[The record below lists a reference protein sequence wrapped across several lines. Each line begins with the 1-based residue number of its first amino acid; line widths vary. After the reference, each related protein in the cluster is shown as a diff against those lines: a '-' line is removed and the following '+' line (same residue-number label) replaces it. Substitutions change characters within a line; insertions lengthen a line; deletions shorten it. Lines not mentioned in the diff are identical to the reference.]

1 MKALN
6 QRIEPRSQQGF
17 TLLELVA
24 VIVIIGILAAIALP
38 SYQNISQS
46 ARIAAVNALAG
57 AITESASNFRLL
69 CALNASTG
77 CDINAQMGSLT
88 YNGTTYGM
96 NYGWIGAGTG
106 INTGLVDNTI
116 SYSGFTISV
125 SNPYTTFALKSA
137 PTPANCSVTY
147 GNAWGT
153 GNQQYTLSVVTT
165 GC

>member
-6 QRIEPRSQQGF
+6 QRIMPRSQQGF
-17 TLLELVA
+17 TLLELVL
-24 VIVIIGILAAIALP
+24 VIVIIGVLAAIALP
-38 SYQNISQS
+38 RYLNIAQS
-46 ARIAAVNALAG
+46 ARIAAVNSLAG

-69 CALNASTG
+69 CSLHASSG
-77 CDINAQMGSLT
+77 CDINAQLGSLT
-88 YNGTTYGM
+88 YQGTTYGM

-116 SYSGFTISV
+116 NYSGFTVSI
-125 SNPYTTFALKSA
+125 SNPYTIFAMKSA

-153 GNQQYTLSVVTT
+153 SDQTYTLSVVTT

>member
-1 MKALN
+1 M
-6 QRIEPRSQQGF
+6 PRFQQGF
-17 TLLELVA
+17 TLVELVS
-24 VIVIIGILAAIALP
+24 VIVILGVLAAIALP
-38 SYQNISQS
+38 SYQNIAQS
-46 ARIAAVNALAG
+46 ARISTVNALAG

-69 CALNASTG
+69 CSLNASKG

-88 YNGTTYGM
+88 YQGTTYGM

-106 INTGLVDNTI
+106 INTGLVDNII
-116 SYSGFTISV
+116 SYSGFTV
-125 SNPYTTFALKSA
+125 SIANPNTTFALKSA

-153 GNQQYTLSVVTT
+153 SNQTYTLSVVTT